1 MLGPPDNPIRIGQ
14 NRMRIGLKSPGNLCL
29 VSQSLERLSLLW
41 FSMKMVR
48 LIVAVLVAQSAGLIG
63 SLFTTPAIPT
73 WYAHLEKPAFTPPG
87 WIFGP
92 VWVMLYTFM
101 GIASFLVWQKRQANP
116 VADKALVVYTV
127 HLIMNA
133 LWSVLFF
140 GLKSPGSA
148 FVEIVIL
155 WFMILAVIKLFHRVD
170 WRAAYLMMPYVLWV
184 SFAAVLNF
192 AIWRMN

>member
-1 MLGPPDNPIRIGQ
+1 
-14 NRMRIGLKSPGNLCL
+14 MRTT
-29 VSQSLERLSLLW
+29 
-41 FSMKMVR
+41 R
-48 LIVAVLVAQSAGLIG
+48 LIIAVLAAQSAGLIG

-73 WYAHLEKPAFTPPG
+73 WYTHLAKPGFTPPG

-92 VWVMLYTFM
+92 VWITLYTLM
-101 GIASFLVWQKRQANP
+101 GIASFLVWQKREANP
-116 VADKALVVYTV
+116 TANKALVVYAV
-127 HLIMNA
+127 HLVLNA

-140 GLKSPGSA
+140 GLKSPGLA

-155 WFMILAVIKLFHRVD
+155 WCMILVVINLFLRVNR
-170 WRAAYLMMPYVLWV
+170 RAAYLMTPYILWV